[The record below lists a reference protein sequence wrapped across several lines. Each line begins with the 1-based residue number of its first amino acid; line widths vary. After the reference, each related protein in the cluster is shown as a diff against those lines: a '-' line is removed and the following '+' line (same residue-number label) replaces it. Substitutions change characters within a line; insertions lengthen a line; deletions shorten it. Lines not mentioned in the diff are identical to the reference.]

1 MLLLVW
7 MWKEKVLCFLL
18 GKGVQSVLGWGKK
31 GYTFI
36 QRGEEGEHYCGVRLH
51 SKTLTALNPLRAA
64 LIVLSC
70 NTSRCAACVRHTEP
84 RL

>member
-31 GYTFI
+31 GNTIVGLDYTL
-36 QRGEEGEHYCGVRLH
+36 RH
-51 SKTLTALNPLRAA
+51 SQH
-64 LIVLSC
+64 LIL
-70 NTSRCAACVRHTEP
+70 CVQH
-84 RL
+84 